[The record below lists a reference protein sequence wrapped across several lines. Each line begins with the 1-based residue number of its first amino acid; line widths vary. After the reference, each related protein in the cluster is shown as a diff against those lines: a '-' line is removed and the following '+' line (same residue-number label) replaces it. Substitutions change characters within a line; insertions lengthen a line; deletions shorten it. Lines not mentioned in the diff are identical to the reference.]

1 MAKFCTECGHAL
13 TEETTVCPECGT
25 RVQNSASPSPEK
37 KAEAQRAIPTENRQ
51 AAEVCPKCGTP
62 YRPGVQFCTECGTR
76 RAQSPAAAP
85 VNPNPANANPVN
97 PNPANANPI
106 HQANANPV
114 NPNPANANPVHQANA
129 NPVNPNP
136 ANANPI
142 HQANANP
149 VNPRPAN
156 ANPNTVNPN
165 PVHANPAPM
174 GVPYTPAPVAAA
186 EDDMPR
192 GGAYGVVSTGAFF
205 WLDVL
210 FKLPG
215 LGWLFCIIL
224 SFAPKNYNIK
234 HFARSKLVVLVI
246 ALICAG
252 LAYAFFAIFGDQI
265 AAALQSFVSD
275 LLS

>member
-13 TEETTVCPECGT
+13 TEEATVCPECGT
-25 RVQNSASPSPEK
+25 KVQNSANPSSGRTEETQ
-37 KAEAQRAIPTENRQ
+37 KATQTDTRQ
-51 AAEVCPKCGTP
+51 AEEVCPQCGTP

-114 NPNPANANPVHQANA
+114 NPNPANANP
-129 NPVNPNP
+129 
-136 ANANPI
+136 I

-149 VNPRPAN
+149 
-156 ANPNTVNPN
+156 VNPN

-174 GVPYTPAPVAAA
+174 GVPYTPAPANAASI

>member
-85 VNPNPANANPVN
+85 VNPNPANANPV
-97 PNPANANPI
+97 

-114 NPNPANANPVHQANA
+114 NPNPANANP
-129 NPVNPNP
+129 NP
-136 ANANPI
+136 
-142 HQANANP
+142 
-149 VNPRPAN
+149 
-156 ANPNTVNPN
+156 VNPN

>member
-25 RVQNSASPSPEK
+25 RVQNSANPSPEK
-37 KAEAQRAIPTENRQ
+37 KTEAQKAIPTENRQ
-51 AAEVCPKCGTP
+51 AEEVCPQCGTP

-76 RAQSPAAAP
+76 RAQSPAETNQTP
-85 VNPNPANANPVN
+85 VNPKPARPTQPDPMRANS
-97 PNPANANPI
+97 
-106 HQANANPV
+106 
-114 NPNPANANPVHQANA
+114 
-129 NPVNPNP
+129 
-136 ANANPI
+136 
-142 HQANANP
+142 
-149 VNPRPAN
+149 
-156 ANPNTVNPN
+156 
-165 PVHANPAPM
+165 APM
-174 GVPYTPAPVAAA
+174 GVPYSPAPANAASI

-234 HFARSKLVVLVI
+234 HFARSRLVVLVI

-252 LAYAFFAIFGDQI
+252 LLYAVFAIFGDQI

>member
-13 TEETTVCPECGT
+13 AEEATVCPECGT
-25 RVQNSASPSPEK
+25 KIQNSANPSSGRTEETQ
-37 KAEAQRAIPTENRQ
+37 KATQTDTRQ
-51 AAEVCPKCGTP
+51 AEEVCPKCGTP

-76 RAQSPAAAP
+76 RAESPAETNQTP
-85 VNPNPANANPVN
+85 VNPKPARATQPD
-97 PNPANANPI
+97 
-106 HQANANPV
+106 
-114 NPNPANANPVHQANA
+114 
-129 NPVNPNP
+129 
-136 ANANPI
+136 
-142 HQANANP
+142 
-149 VNPRPAN
+149 
-156 ANPNTVNPN
+156 

>member
-13 TEETTVCPECGT
+13 TEEATVCPECGT

-85 VNPNPANANPVN
+85 VNPNPANANP
-97 PNPANANPI
+97 
-106 HQANANPV
+106 
-114 NPNPANANPVHQANA
+114 
-129 NPVNPNP
+129 
-136 ANANPI
+136 
-142 HQANANP
+142 
-149 VNPRPAN
+149 
-156 ANPNTVNPN
+156 VNPN

>member
-114 NPNPANANPVHQANA
+114 NPNP
-129 NPVNPNP
+129 
-136 ANANPI
+136 
-142 HQANANP
+142 
-149 VNPRPAN
+149 
-156 ANPNTVNPN
+156 
-165 PVHANPAPM
+165 VHANPAPM

>member
-25 RVQNSASPSPEK
+25 RVQNSANPSPEK
-37 KAEAQRAIPTENRQ
+37 KTEAQKAIPTENRQ

-76 RAQSPAAAP
+76 RAESPAAA
-85 VNPNPANANPVN
+85 
-97 PNPANANPI
+97 
-106 HQANANPV
+106 
-114 NPNPANANPVHQANA
+114 
-129 NPVNPNP
+129 PVNPNP

-234 HFARSKLVVLVI
+234 HFARSRLIVLVI

-252 LAYAFFAIFGDQI
+252 LLYAVFAIFGDQI

>member
-25 RVQNSASPSPEK
+25 RVQNSANPSPEK

-51 AAEVCPKCGTP
+51 AAD
-62 YRPGVQFCTECGTR
+62 
-76 RAQSPAAAP
+76 
-85 VNPNPANANPVN
+85 

-114 NPNPANANPVHQANA
+114 NPN
-129 NPVNPNP
+129 
-136 ANANPI
+136 
-142 HQANANP
+142 
-149 VNPRPAN
+149 PAN

-252 LAYAFFAIFGDQI
+252 LAYVFFAIFGDQI

>member
-25 RVQNSASPSPEK
+25 RVQNSANPSPEK
-37 KAEAQRAIPTENRQ
+37 KTEAQKAIPTENRQ

-76 RAQSPAAAP
+76 RAQSPAAD
-85 VNPNPANANPVN
+85 
-97 PNPANANPI
+97 
-106 HQANANPV
+106 
-114 NPNPANANPVHQANA
+114 
-129 NPVNPNP
+129 PVNPNP

-234 HFARSKLVVLVI
+234 HFARSRLVVLVI

-252 LAYAFFAIFGDQI
+252 LLYAVFAIFGDQI
-265 AAALQSFVSD
+265 AAVLQSFVSD

>member
-13 TEETTVCPECGT
+13 TEEATVCPECGT
-25 RVQNSASPSPEK
+25 KIQNSANPSSGRTEETQ
-37 KAEAQRAIPTENRQ
+37 KATQTDTRQ
-51 AAEVCPKCGTP
+51 AEEVCPQCGTP

-76 RAQSPAAAP
+76 RAESPAETNQTP
-85 VNPNPANANPVN
+85 VNPKPARPTQPDPMRANS
-97 PNPANANPI
+97 
-106 HQANANPV
+106 
-114 NPNPANANPVHQANA
+114 
-129 NPVNPNP
+129 
-136 ANANPI
+136 
-142 HQANANP
+142 
-149 VNPRPAN
+149 
-156 ANPNTVNPN
+156 
-165 PVHANPAPM
+165 APM

-234 HFARSKLVVLVI
+234 YFARSRLIVLVI

-252 LAYAFFAIFGDQI
+252 LVYAFFAIFGEQI

>member
-97 PNPANANPI
+97 PNPANANP
-106 HQANANPV
+106 V
-114 NPNPANANPVHQANA
+114 NPNL
-129 NPVNPNP
+129 
-136 ANANPI
+136 
-142 HQANANP
+142 
-149 VNPRPAN
+149 AN

>member
-37 KAEAQRAIPTENRQ
+37 KAEAQRAIPAENRQ

-114 NPNPANANPVHQANA
+114 NPNPANANP
-129 NPVNPNP
+129 
-136 ANANPI
+136 I

-149 VNPRPAN
+149 
-156 ANPNTVNPN
+156 VNPN

-192 GGAYGVVSTGAFF
+192 GGTYGVVSTGAFF

>member
-1 MAKFCTECGHAL
+1 
-13 TEETTVCPECGT
+13 
-25 RVQNSASPSPEK
+25 
-37 KAEAQRAIPTENRQ
+37 
-51 AAEVCPKCGTP
+51 
-62 YRPGVQFCTECGTR
+62 
-76 RAQSPAAAP
+76 
-85 VNPNPANANPVN
+85 
-97 PNPANANPI
+97 
-106 HQANANPV
+106 
-114 NPNPANANPVHQANA
+114 
-129 NPVNPNP
+129 
-136 ANANPI
+136 
-142 HQANANP
+142 
-149 VNPRPAN
+149 
-156 ANPNTVNPN
+156 
-165 PVHANPAPM
+165 M

-234 HFARSKLVVLVI
+234 HFARSRLIVLVI

-252 LAYAFFAIFGDQI
+252 LLYAVFAIFGDQI

>member
-25 RVQNSASPSPEK
+25 RVQNSANPSPEK

-85 VNPNPANANPVN
+85 VNPNPANANP
-97 PNPANANPI
+97 
-106 HQANANPV
+106 
-114 NPNPANANPVHQANA
+114 
-129 NPVNPNP
+129 
-136 ANANPI
+136 
-142 HQANANP
+142 
-149 VNPRPAN
+149 
-156 ANPNTVNPN
+156 VNPN

>member
-25 RVQNSASPSPEK
+25 RVPNSASPSPEK

-85 VNPNPANANPVN
+85 VNPNPANANPV
-97 PNPANANPI
+97 
-106 HQANANPV
+106 HQANTNPV
-114 NPNPANANPVHQANA
+114 S
-129 NPVNPNP
+129 PNP

-174 GVPYTPAPVAAA
+174 GVPYTPAPVAA

>member
-85 VNPNPANANPVN
+85 VNPNPANANP
-97 PNPANANPI
+97 I

-149 VNPRPAN
+149 
-156 ANPNTVNPN
+156 VNPN

>member
-13 TEETTVCPECGT
+13 TEEATVCPECGT
-25 RVQNSASPSPEK
+25 KIQNSANPSSGRTEETQ
-37 KAEAQRAIPTENRQ
+37 KATQTDTRQ
-51 AAEVCPKCGTP
+51 AEEVCPQCGTP

-76 RAQSPAAAP
+76 RAESPAETNQTP
-85 VNPNPANANPVN
+85 VNPKPA
-97 PNPANANPI
+97 
-106 HQANANPV
+106 
-114 NPNPANANPVHQANA
+114 
-129 NPVNPNP
+129 
-136 ANANPI
+136 
-142 HQANANP
+142 
-149 VNPRPAN
+149 RP
-156 ANPNTVNPN
+156 TQPN

>member
-37 KAEAQRAIPTENRQ
+37 KAEAQRAIPAENRQ

-76 RAQSPAAAP
+76 RAESPAAA
-85 VNPNPANANPVN
+85 PVN

-114 NPNPANANPVHQANA
+114 NPNPANAS
-129 NPVNPNP
+129 
-136 ANANPI
+136 
-142 HQANANP
+142 
-149 VNPRPAN
+149 
-156 ANPNTVNPN
+156 PNTVNPN

>member
-13 TEETTVCPECGT
+13 TEEATVCPECGT

-97 PNPANANPI
+97 PNPV
-106 HQANANPV
+106 HANPV
-114 NPNPANANPVHQANA
+114 NPANTNPANANP
-129 NPVNPNP
+129 NPVNPNL
-136 ANANPI
+136 
-142 HQANANP
+142 
-149 VNPRPAN
+149 
-156 ANPNTVNPN
+156 
-165 PVHANPAPM
+165 VHANPAPM

>member
-62 YRPGVQFCTECGTR
+62 YRPGVQFCTECGTC
-76 RAQSPAAAP
+76 RAQSPAAA
-85 VNPNPANANPVN
+85 
-97 PNPANANPI
+97 
-106 HQANANPV
+106 PV

-136 ANANPI
+136 
-142 HQANANP
+142 
-149 VNPRPAN
+149 VN
-156 ANPNTVNPN
+156 ANPNPVNPN

>member
-13 TEETTVCPECGT
+13 TEEATVCPECGT
-25 RVQNSASPSPEK
+25 KVQHSANPSSGRTEETQ
-37 KAEAQRAIPTENRQ
+37 KATQTDTRQ
-51 AAEVCPKCGTP
+51 AEEVCPQCGTP

-76 RAQSPAAAP
+76 RAESPAETNQTP
-85 VNPNPANANPVN
+85 VNPKPARPTQPDPMRANS
-97 PNPANANPI
+97 
-106 HQANANPV
+106 
-114 NPNPANANPVHQANA
+114 
-129 NPVNPNP
+129 
-136 ANANPI
+136 
-142 HQANANP
+142 
-149 VNPRPAN
+149 
-156 ANPNTVNPN
+156 
-165 PVHANPAPM
+165 APM

-234 HFARSKLVVLVI
+234 HFARSRLIVLVI

-252 LAYAFFAIFGDQI
+252 LLYAVFAIFGDQI

>member
-13 TEETTVCPECGT
+13 TEEATVCPECGT
-25 RVQNSASPSPEK
+25 KIQNSANPSSGRTEETQ
-37 KAEAQRAIPTENRQ
+37 KATQTDTRQ
-51 AAEVCPKCGTP
+51 AEEVCPQCGTP

-114 NPNPANANPVHQANA
+114 NPKPANA

-136 ANANPI
+136 ANAY
-142 HQANANP
+142 
-149 VNPRPAN
+149 
-156 ANPNTVNPN
+156 PNTVNPN

>member
-25 RVQNSASPSPEK
+25 RVQNSANPSPEK

-97 PNPANANPI
+97 PNPANANP
-106 HQANANPV
+106 
-114 NPNPANANPVHQANA
+114 VHQANA

-136 ANANPI
+136 ANANP
-142 HQANANP
+142 NP
-149 VNPRPAN
+149 
-156 ANPNTVNPN
+156 VNPN

-252 LAYAFFAIFGDQI
+252 LAYVFFAIFGDQI

>member
-106 HQANANPV
+106 
-114 NPNPANANPVHQANA
+114 NPNPANANPV
-129 NPVNPNP
+129 
-136 ANANPI
+136 

-165 PVHANPAPM
+165 PLHANPAPM

>member
-13 TEETTVCPECGT
+13 TEEATVCPECGT
-25 RVQNSASPSPEK
+25 KIQNSANPSSGRTEETQ
-37 KAEAQRAIPTENRQ
+37 KAPQTDTRQ
-51 AAEVCPKCGTP
+51 AEEVCPQCGTP
-62 YRPGVQFCTECGTR
+62 YRHGVQFCTECGTR
-76 RAQSPAAAP
+76 RAQSPAETNQTP
-85 VNPNPANANPVN
+85 VNPKPA
-97 PNPANANPI
+97 
-106 HQANANPV
+106 
-114 NPNPANANPVHQANA
+114 
-129 NPVNPNP
+129 
-136 ANANPI
+136 
-142 HQANANP
+142 
-149 VNPRPAN
+149 RPTQHD
-156 ANPNTVNPN
+156 PMR
-165 PVHANPAPM
+165 ANPAPM
-174 GVPYTPAPVAAA
+174 GVPYSPAPANAASI

-252 LAYAFFAIFGDQI
+252 LAYAFSPSSATR
-265 AAALQSFVSD
+265 LPRRSRVSVSD
-275 LLS
+275 LLT

>member
-13 TEETTVCPECGT
+13 TEEATVCPECGT
-25 RVQNSASPSPEK
+25 KIQNSANPSSGRTEETQ
-37 KAEAQRAIPTENRQ
+37 KATQTDTRQ
-51 AAEVCPKCGTP
+51 AEEVCPKCGTP

-76 RAQSPAAAP
+76 RAESPAETNQTP
-85 VNPNPANANPVN
+85 VNPKPARLT
-97 PNPANANPI
+97 
-106 HQANANPV
+106 Q
-114 NPNPANANPVHQANA
+114 
-129 NPVNPNP
+129 
-136 ANANPI
+136 
-142 HQANANP
+142 
-149 VNPRPAN
+149 
-156 ANPNTVNPN
+156 PN

>member
-13 TEETTVCPECGT
+13 TEEATVCPECGT
-25 RVQNSASPSPEK
+25 KIQNSANPSSGRTEETQ
-37 KAEAQRAIPTENRQ
+37 KATQTDTRQ
-51 AAEVCPKCGTP
+51 AEEVCPKCGTP

-85 VNPNPANANPVN
+85 VNPNPANANP
-97 PNPANANPI
+97 I
-106 HQANANPV
+106 
-114 NPNPANANPVHQANA
+114 HQANA